1 MQCDQCE
8 GWVHQICGL
17 FNKGRNDQNRGFL
30 CPFCLRDGG
39 WVGGSPWGTAG
50 AAGAA
55 AAAAWLLLALLAV
68 VRSRAKGV

>member
-1 MQCDQCE
+1 VEEAWVCCDQCE

-39 WVGGSPWGTAG
+39 L
-50 AAGAA
+50 AAGR
-55 AAAAWLLLALLAV
+55 ALLPELPG
-68 VRSRAKGV
+68 SGWLGGWL